1 MVLIL
6 SICFSAKP
14 TGASVSTMYD
24 SNDCHINDVH
34 DIPDGKNVEKRR
46 KHERQH
52 GCEIGGRFE
61 DKFNSSVSIKKF
73 YTETSRHTEASAL
86 DYSEGW
92 QDRRLEK
99 AREMKTKQS
108 ERKRK
113 VLQKRLVDKQTL
125 EEKRCLVELYGST
138 GTSTNKTNKTERIN
152 LDNGS
157 WLMDNGHEL
166 LHSDVSKRN
175 GSYRIDIDKDDTN
188 NTDTTGYQP
197 IRSDGKE
204 LKRVRSSYE
213 NFKNNPVII
222 QPYRLEK
229 FNSTKDEIFLEGLNL
244 DINTTELPDRLLELI
259 PRPKSAPSIPSKCR
273 KYVLV
278 SNDSENTH
286 DIPEP
291 TALEEMLMFQRFPK
305 SDLGKLRSRSS
316 SPRLVSEI
324 RRSYSL
330 QKVQNVN
337 MSCK

>member
-1 MVLIL
+1 
-6 SICFSAKP
+6 
-14 TGASVSTMYD
+14 MYD

-46 KHERQH
+46 KHER
-52 GCEIGGRFE
+52 RFE

-73 YTETSRHTEASAL
+73 YTETSRHTVLQASAL

-99 AREMKTKQS
+99 AREIKTKQS

-138 GTSTNKTNKTERIN
+138 GTGTNRTNKTERIH
-152 LDNGS
+152 LDNNGP

-166 LHSDVSKRN
+166 LHSDVSKRH
-175 GSYRIDIDKDDTN
+175 GPYRIDIDKDDTN

-324 RRSYSL
+324 RRPYSL
-330 QKVQNVN
+330 QKIQNVN